1 MKQALMLVVLL
12 LVASTSYAFQVTA
25 VATWTD
31 NNTDIEGFKLYQE
44 DVIIVTLADPTA
56 RTWTGMVDVPEGRTT
71 FYLAA
76 YKGTK
81 EAKSEPAI
89 LEYMNVDL
97 SSPTLIIKF
106 AQ

>member
-1 MKQALMLVVLL
+1 MKKWVILFVLL
-12 LVASTSYAFQVTA
+12 IASSAHAFEVNVIA
-25 VATWTD
+25 SWVD
-31 NNTDIEGFKLYQE
+31 NNTDIDGFKLYQE
-44 DVIIVTLADPTA
+44 DAVVVDLPDAAA
-56 RTWTGMVDVPEGRTT
+56 RNWNGVVDVPEGRTT

-76 YKGTK
+76 YKGSD

-89 LEYMNVDL
+89 LEYMNVEL